1 MTTTTVPPADLDLTK
16 IPDGLRVGGSSGPLL
31 GVHGGIGN
39 FPGSWTGRG
48 FNLIWR
54 PHFPSAQGD
63 HFLQLNLT
71 SETIQFDGM
80 GGPVPNRGLNEPDI
94 AIFAVRYLQQ
104 IHDANFPIPQG
115 GGGLHVEPGF
125 WLSIPATPETAGARS
140 LVRAG
145 SIPHGTTILTQG
157 SPVSQVPPNIPAV
170 STVPFQTGGTQ
181 QFPFPNESVLS
192 NTSTFRTTPLPT
204 GITQALVDNPNL
216 LLTDANKAA
225 TDQGFQ
231 IVEAVQIS
239 VSANDVT
246 PAGQSALGA
255 IGNIPFLGPNAEV
268 ADVTATFWLERVT
281 NPHGS
286 SFLQLQYSQVVLLNF
301 NGLSWPH
308 VTVGTLVKSV

>member
-1 MTTTTVPPADLDLTK
+1 MTITVPPGDLNLSE

-39 FPGSWTGRG
+39 FPGTWTGRG

-54 PHFPSAQGD
+54 PHFPSADD

-71 SETIQFDGM
+71 SETIEFNGV

-94 AIFAVRYLQQ
+94 AIFAIRYLQQ

-140 LVRAG
+140 LVRAA
-145 SIPHGTTILTQG
+145 SIPHGTTILAQG
-157 SPVSQVPPNIPAV
+157 TAVSQLPPVIPAV
-170 STVPFQTGGTQ
+170 STVPFQTGGGQ
-181 QFPFPNESVLS
+181 QFPFPTESILT
-192 NTSTFRTTPLPT
+192 NTSSFRTTPLPA
-204 GITQALVDNPNL
+204 GITQGLVDNPNV
-216 LLTDANKAA
+216 LLTDENQAAAN
-225 TDQGFQ
+225 QGFQ
-231 IVEAVQIS
+231 IVESVEIS
-239 VSANDVT
+239 VSASGVT
-246 PAGQSALGA
+246 AGGQAAVGA
-255 IGNIPFLGPNAEV
+255 IGNIPFLLPNADV
-268 ADVTATFWLERVT
+268 ADVSATFWLQRVK
-281 NPHGS
+281 NPAGA
-286 SFLQLQYSQVVLLNF
+286 SFLQLQYSQSVLLNF

>member
-1 MTTTTVPPADLDLTK
+1 MTTTLPPGDLDLTK

-71 SETIQFDGM
+71 SETIQFDGV
-80 GGPVPNRGLNEPDI
+80 GSPVPNRGLNEPDI

-104 IHDANFPIPQG
+104 IHDANFQIPQG

-125 WLSIPATPETAGARS
+125 WLSIPATPETGDARS
-140 LVRAG
+140 LVRAA
-145 SIPHGTTILTQG
+145 SIPHGTTILAQG
-157 SPVSQVPPNIPAV
+157 IAVSQLPPVIPAV
-170 STVPFQTGGTQ
+170 STVPTSNGQP
-181 QFPFPNESVLS
+181 FPFPTESVLTNVS
-192 NTSTFRTTPLPT
+192 GFRTTPLPA
-204 GITQALVDNPNL
+204 GITQALVDDPNV
-216 LLTDANKAA
+216 LLTDTNQAA
-225 TDQGFQ
+225 ENEGFQ
-231 IVEAVQIS
+231 IVDSLQIS
-239 VSANDVT
+239 VSASGVT
-246 PAGQSALGA
+246 TAGQSALGA
-255 IGNIPFLGPNAEV
+255 IGNIPFLVPNADV
-268 ADVTATFWLERVT
+268 ADVTATFWVERVK
-281 NPHGS
+281 NPAGA
-286 SFLQLQYSQVVLLNF
+286 SFLQLQYSQSVLLTF